1 MHSIACQWR
10 QQVKINNIRIRA
22 NEVKSQYK
30 ILKLTQIPD
39 TRSSRQA
46 GRPLPYDDEEHQF
59 KEEEEEHQREGEK
72 EHQREGDSEKEEILR
87 RRAFDHGEIYFT
99 RCKMLFIGLHY
110 NGGRQF

>member
-39 TRSSRQA
+39 TRNGRQA
-46 GRPLPYDDEEHQF
+46 GRPLPYDDEEHQC
-59 KEEEEEHQREGEK
+59 EEEEYQRERG
-72 EHQREGDSEKEEILR
+72 R
-87 RRAFDHGEIYFT
+87 RVST
-99 RCKMLFIGLHY
+99 
-110 NGGRQF
+110 